1 ILFASQLA
9 ASSCDSKVI
18 KGVWEE
24 CLRLAVYMASHP
36 PTNDNERGIIQAL
49 TVSLADAAMR
59 LSGSYD
65 GRKVGLQLFVQKLVD
80 VARRWPAF
88 AKYNGPALIQG
99 LN

>member
-1 ILFASQLA
+1 MSASR
-9 ASSCDSKVI
+9 
-18 KGVWEE
+18 
-24 CLRLAVYMASHP
+24 CLHGIPP

-99 LN
+99 LNRLPANDAPDFSELMCLFRTQA